1 MEYEYQGDCIT
12 ILDNSDLFGDA
23 TEMAQVIENSTP
35 ITKKDFKRLSQGKTG
50 KFFSYGRYKD
60 LLWSYDTLE
69 DIHYF
74 YL

>member
-1 MEYEYQGDCIT
+1 MQYQGDCIT
-12 ILDNSDLFGDA
+12 ILDNNPDLFQDA

-35 ITKKDFKRLSQGKTG
+35 ITRKEFKSLSNGKTG
-50 KFFSYGRYKD
+50 KFFSYGKYKD
-60 LLWSYDTLE
+60 LLWSYDSLE